1 MRYESDMLQHYG
13 VPGQKWGLRRYQNED
28 GSLTEEGKRHYG
40 YYDRGDG
47 TKDMKRLK
55 KDAANDAKEY
65 ARAKAYYGEGAGN
78 RRKQIR
84 NKISE
89 RMKDPDYKAEFDR
102 QMSNQNMAEHQKKAN
117 RERKVQDTKNSVAK
131 VGRGVKN
138 LLLGVGTTSL
148 TALAIYSVAK
158 NTGAWD
164 KMASYGKHA
173 MRSVMSYVKRMKHGM
188 PSPSYGRGATAFT
201 EFMNRRGL

>member
-1 MRYESDMLQHYG
+1 MRYESDVLKHYG

-102 QMSNQNMAEHQKKAN
+102 QMSNQNMAEHQRKAN
-117 RERKVQDTKNSVAK
+117 RERKVQDTKNRTAK
-131 VGRGVKN
+131 IARGLKN
-138 LLLGVGTTSL
+138 LLLGVGTTSV
-148 TALAIYSVAK
+148 AAIAIYTTAK
-158 NTGAWD
+158 NLHSFKSFYGPSIMRNVKSFVS
-164 KMASYGKHA
+164 KMKHAGGPSASYG
-173 MRSVMSYVKRMKHGM
+173 
-188 PSPSYGRGATAFT
+188 PGATAFT
-201 EFMNRRGL
+201 EFLNRRGM